1 MTPLIFVATA
11 LFGLACYFA
20 GRSGQIRTNAQI
32 DAQLRSELKRMA
44 RAIVEMTTASPN
56 PSAAVSAHSRRVNQ
70 DGIR

>member
-32 DAQLRSELKRMA
+32 DAQLRSELTRMA
-44 RAIVEMTTASPN
+44 RAIVEM
-56 PSAAVSAHSRRVNQ
+56 PSVTPKA
-70 DGIR
+70 G